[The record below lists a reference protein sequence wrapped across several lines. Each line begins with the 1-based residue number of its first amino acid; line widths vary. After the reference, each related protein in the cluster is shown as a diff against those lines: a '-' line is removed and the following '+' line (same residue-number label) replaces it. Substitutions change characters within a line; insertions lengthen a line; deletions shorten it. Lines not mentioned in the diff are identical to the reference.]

1 MSQIQMQELKDWI
14 KNPVTIQFKNFLL
27 KQRIESLNNV
37 ANIYIKNEK
46 FQNDIALSAFGG
58 CEAIN
63 RIANILDSKESSE
76 LEEILKSFAGGLND

>member
-14 KNPVTIQFKNFLL
+14 QNPVTIQFKNFLL
-27 KQRIESLNNV
+27 QRRIELLNGV
-37 ANIYIKNEK
+37 AHNYIKNEK

-63 RIANILDSKESSE
+63 QIANLLDSQESSD
-76 LEEILKSFAGGLND
+76 LEKILKSFAGGLND

>member
-27 KQRIESLNNV
+27 KRRIELLNNV
-37 ANIYIKNEK
+37 ACIYIKNEK

-63 RIANILDSKESSE
+63 QIANLLDLQESSD
-76 LEEILKSFAGGLND
+76 LENILKDFAGGLND

>member
-46 FQNDIALSAFGG
+46 FQNDIALSALGG

-63 RIANILDSKESSE
+63 RIANILDLKESSE